1 MRYILALLLVLI
13 SAAPAAAEPTA
24 PVLRYGS
31 LKDDV
36 VNVRT
41 GPGTRYPIAWIFKM
55 RGYPIKVVG
64 EFGMWLWIEDVE
76 GERGWI
82 YRTFFSGIR
91 NVIVSPGA
99 NANLYAEPAAKTVRA
114 WLEPGVIARL
124 EECGNN
130 MCRVHVAGH
139 RGWVERKRLQMLSDK
154 D

>member
-1 MRYILALLLVLI
+1 MRYLFAFLFTFIAF
-13 SAAPAAAEPTA
+13 AAQAETPQT
-24 PVLRYGS
+24 VLRYGS

-41 GPGTRYPIAWIFKM
+41 GPGTRYPIAWVFKM

-64 EFGMWLWIEDVE
+64 EFGMWLWIEDAE

-91 NVIVSPGA
+91 SVIVNSGA
-99 NANLYAEPAAKTVRA
+99 NANLYAEPAGKSVVA

-124 EECGNN
+124 NACGGQ
-130 MCRVHVAGH
+130 MCHIHVAGH
-139 RGWVERKRLQMLSDK
+139 EGWVERKRLLMLSEK

>member
-1 MRYILALLLVLI
+1 MRYILALLLVLFT
-13 SAAPAAAEPTA
+13 AVPAQAETA
-24 PVLRYGS
+24 QTVLRYGS

-64 EFGMWLWIEDVE
+64 EFGMWLWIEDAE

-99 NANLYAEPAAKTVRA
+99 NVNMYVEPAAKTVRA

-124 EECGNN
+124 EECTPSH
-130 MCRVHVAGH
+130 CRLHVAGH
-139 RGWVERKRLQMLSDK
+139 RGWVERKRLLMLSDK